1 MRETTLAKR
10 IRTFALAL
18 VLAVGM
24 VVLVACGAQKGGAEA
39 EIEEVLTST
48 LEEVRDPSDETIST
62 YLDTDTVDA
71 LDAYGIDAKEFW
83 ACLFSNLDYEIGD
96 IKVDGDAATAELTIE
111 NTDLDAAFEV
121 WEEDIS
127 SWITSSEAQ
136 DLYAEEGENALMKY
150 SFEQLMDTIEH
161 GDIDIVSDDVT
172 VSLEKVDGE
181 WAISEDSYDDL
192 VNALF
197 AGSELI

>member
-1 MRETTLAKR
+1 MRDATLAKR
-10 IRTFALAL
+10 IKTLALAL
-18 VLAVGM
+18 VLALGM
-24 VVLVACGAQKGGAEA
+24 VALVACGAQKGGAEA
-39 EIEEVLTST
+39 EIQEVLTST
-48 LEEVRDPSDETIST
+48 LEEVRDPSDDTIST
-62 YLDTDTVDA
+62 YLDEDTIDS

-96 IKVDGDAATAELTIE
+96 IKVDGDTATAELTIE

-136 DLYAEEGENALMKY
+136 DLYADEGEAGLMKY

-161 GDIDIVSDDVT
+161 GDIDVVSDDIT